1 LELGVELP
9 GAAPAL
15 QATPLQRYRNQSLPN
30 IPLPFSLS
38 RFSRAILKPKTQNL
52 NPALTSHLPTFP
64 PFPMDPLL
72 ELLHQNSNVPRAD
85 LAKLLNLSIE
95 EIDRR
100 IDRYEKERV
109 ILGYQAVVDP
119 EKIDADAVTAFIE
132 VSITPERG
140 GGFDRLAERIARFDE
155 VKSCWLMSGGY
166 DLAILVEGGNLR
178 EIARFVS
185 EKLSTVEGVIS
196 TATRFRLKTY
206 KQNGMLLSQPANAER
221 LPVSP

>member
-1 LELGVELP
+1 MDAFP
-9 GAAPAL
+9 H
-15 QATPLQRYRNQSLPN
+15 S
-30 IPLPFSLS
+30 
-38 RFSRAILKPKTQNL
+38 KPKTQNPKL
-52 NPALTSHLPTFP
+52 KTQTQNAKPSLPS
-64 PFPMDPLL
+64 PMDPLL
-72 ELLHQNSNVPRAD
+72 ELLHQNANVPRAD
-85 LAKLLNLSIE
+85 LAKMLNLSIE

-109 ILGYQAVVDP
+109 ILGYQAVVDL

-166 DLAILVEGGNLR
+166 DLAIMVEGGNLR

-185 EKLSTVEGVIS
+185 EKLSTVDGVIS

-206 KQNGMLLSQPANAER
+206 KQNGMLLSQPAECR
-221 LPVSP
+221 EIVSVALGTNGKREFLVPGSG

>member
-1 LELGVELP
+1 
-9 GAAPAL
+9 
-15 QATPLQRYRNQSLPN
+15 
-30 IPLPFSLS
+30 
-38 RFSRAILKPKTQNL
+38 
-52 NPALTSHLPTFP
+52 
-64 PFPMDPLL
+64 MDPLL
-72 ELLHQNSNVPRAD
+72 ELLHQNANIPRED
-85 LAKLLNLSIE
+85 LARMLNLSVAEVNQRIE
-95 EIDRR
+95 
-100 IDRYEKERV
+100 RYEKEQV

-166 DLAILVEGGNLR
+166 DLAIMLEASNLR

-185 EKLSTVEGVIS
+185 EKLSTVDGVVS

-206 KQNGMLLSQPANAER
+206 KQNGMLLSQPAAAER
-221 LPVSP
+221 LPVTP

>member
-1 LELGVELP
+1 
-9 GAAPAL
+9 
-15 QATPLQRYRNQSLPN
+15 
-30 IPLPFSLS
+30 
-38 RFSRAILKPKTQNL
+38 
-52 NPALTSHLPTFP
+52 
-64 PFPMDPLL
+64 MDPLL
-72 ELLHQNSNVPRAD
+72 ELLHQNANIPRED
-85 LAKLLNLSIE
+85 LARMLNLSVAE
-95 EIDRR
+95 VNQR
-100 IDRYEKERV
+100 IDRYELDHV

-185 EKLSTVEGVIS
+185 EKLSTVEGVIA

-206 KQNGMLLSQPANAER
+206 KQNGMLLSEPPPVER
-221 LPVSP
+221 LPVTP

>member
-1 LELGVELP
+1 MRDALEGCCLEL
-9 GAAPAL
+9 L
-15 QATPLQRYRNQSLPN
+15 QHCGQPKFIEHS
-30 IPLPFSLS
+30 FSFFLS
-38 RFSRAILKPKTQNL
+38 RFFACNPLKTQNPKPKTQNSKL
-52 NPALTSHLPTFP
+52 KTP
-64 PFPMDPLL
+64 PSPSPPPMDPLL
-72 ELLHQNSNVPRAD
+72 ELLHQNANVPRAD
-85 LAKLLNLSIE
+85 LAKMLNLSIE

-100 IDRYEKERV
+100 IDGYEKERV
-109 ILGYQAVVDP
+109 ILGYQAVLDS

-166 DLAILVEGGNLR
+166 DLAIMVEGGNLR

-185 EKLSTVEGVIS
+185 EKLSTVDGVIS

-221 LPVSP
+221 LSVSP